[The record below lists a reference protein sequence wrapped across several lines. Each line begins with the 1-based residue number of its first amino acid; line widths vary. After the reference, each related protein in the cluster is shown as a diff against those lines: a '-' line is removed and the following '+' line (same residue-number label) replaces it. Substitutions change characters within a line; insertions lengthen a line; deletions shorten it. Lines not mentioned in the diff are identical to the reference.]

1 MSIYTALADTIQIM
15 DPLDFHPTAPGQVIR
30 ASAGYWAFLPDP
42 LPPPFSWSAALVSLL
57 AEAERTL
64 AQLAEVGTRFTNPHV
79 MVRSFVRQEAVLSS
93 RIEGTRTS
101 LEELY
106 TFEAVQLSFLPS
118 VLDAR
123 EVYNYVQALDYGLQR
138 LDSLPVSL
146 RLIRELHAKLMEGVR
161 GDHLTPGQ
169 FRRSQNWIGSPG
181 STLETATFIPPP
193 VVQMLTALD
202 QLEKFIHAPS
212 DLPPLARLG
221 MIHYQFE
228 AIHPFLDGN
237 GRVGRLLIALLLC
250 EWGLLPLPLLY
261 LSAYF
266 EANRQAYYHHL
277 LVVSQAGDWKGW
289 LQFFLT
295 GVRDQARIATQR
307 VRKLQALQARYWE
320 QLQAERD
327 RDRLMKV
334 VDFLIGHPIV
344 TIRQVQIG
352 IGARDYKIAQR
363 YIRKLT
369 QAGILSEVTGQ
380 ARNRVYRAGE
390 ILDAIERPLKE

>member
-1 MSIYTALADTIQIM
+1 M
-15 DPLDFHPTAPGQVIR
+15 DPHDFYPTAPGQVIR
-30 ASAGYWAFLPDP
+30 ASAGYWAFVPDP
-42 LPPPFSWSAALVSLL
+42 LPPPFAWSASLVSLL
-57 AEAERTL
+57 AEAERAL
-64 AQLAEVGTRFTNPHV
+64 APLAEVGTRFSNPHV

-106 TFEAVQLSFLPS
+106 TFEAVQFSFQPS

-123 EVYNYVQALDYGLQR
+123 EVYNYVQALNYGLQR

-161 GDHLTPGQ
+161 SEQLTPGQ
-169 FRRSQNWIGSPG
+169 FRRRQNWIGPPG
-181 STLETATFIPPP
+181 STLETATFVHPP
-193 VVQMLTALD
+193 VEEMHAALD
-202 QLEKFIHAPS
+202 LLEKFIHAPS
-212 DLPPLARLG
+212 DLPYLARLG

-250 EWGLLPLPLLY
+250 EWRLLPLPWLY

-266 EANRQAYYHHL
+266 EANRQAYYQHL
-277 LVVSQAGDWKGW
+277 LAVSQAGEWNDWV
-289 LQFFLT
+289 QFFLT
-295 GVRDQARIATQR
+295 GVRDQARFATQR
-307 VRKLQALQARYWE
+307 VRNLQALQARYRDR
-320 QLQAERD
+320 LQAERD
-327 RDRLMKV
+327 LERLMGV
-334 VDFLIGHPIV
+334 IDFLIGHPIV
-344 TIRQVQIG
+344 TIRQVQAG
-352 IGARDYKIAQR
+352 IGSKDYKIAQR
-363 YIRKLT
+363 YVIKLT

-390 ILDAIERPLKE
+390 ILEAIEGPLERNLN